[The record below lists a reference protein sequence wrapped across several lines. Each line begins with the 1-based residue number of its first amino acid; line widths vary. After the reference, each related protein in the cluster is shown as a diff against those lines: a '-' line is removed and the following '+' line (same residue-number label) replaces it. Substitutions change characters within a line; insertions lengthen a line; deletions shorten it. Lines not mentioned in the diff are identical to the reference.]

1 MNSNLKTVLYKT
13 AALTFDKLG
22 FMFVAPELEEDQKR
36 MTPDKE
42 ASVVFEGPFRGR
54 LSVAVCRGLL
64 PVLAANML
72 GEDEPPSEQ
81 QQRDALGEIA
91 NVICGNVLP
100 EVAGAKEVF
109 EIRAPQVQQYQPSGG
124 DAAASLV
131 AETFVAL
138 EQGRADVRLYLDTP
152 VDSIG

>member
-1 MNSNLKTVLYKT
+1 MKSNLGTILYNT
-13 AALTFDKLG
+13 AALTFDELG
-22 FMFVAPELEEDQKR
+22 FMFVTPELEEDQKR
-36 MTPDKE
+36 ITPDTE
-42 ASVVFEGPFRGR
+42 ASVIFEGPFRGR

-64 PVLAANML
+64 TVLAANML

-109 EIRAPQVQQYQPSGG
+109 EIRAPQVKEYNPSSV

-131 AETFVAL
+131 AETCLAL

-152 VDSIG
+152 VDSTG